1 MKSGKLREAIAIQ
14 RATTSINDAGT
25 PADTWS
31 IIARLRAEKV
41 EQSTAEAIRAFGASD
56 EELVIF
62 RARFF
67 EGVTTADRVLW
78 NGQTFNIKQIAPLGQ
93 RAGLEL
99 RCVRG
104 IP

>member
-14 RATTSINDAGT
+14 RATTTINDAGT
-25 PADTWS
+25 PADTWA

-41 EQSTAEAIRAFGASD
+41 EQSTAEAIRSFGASD
-56 EELVIF
+56 DELVIF

-67 EGVTTADRVLW
+67 EGVTNADRVLW

-99 RCVRG
+99 RCVRQ
-104 IP
+104 P